1 MNSVLLRV
9 ALFTVVCFFI
19 STISVFAAGV
29 DDNTMAIWLFDEVK
43 GDEISDLS
51 GRGHELEI
59 TGNYDWVAGKFGNAL
74 HFDIDAFI
82 EQESHEDFSFE
93 DGMTME
99 LWLNLTAITP
109 TVVGIPRK
117 ENEYVLAAYV
127 QGEGFYMG
135 PYLNNG
141 GWVGP
146 ANSEVTVPFGEWH
159 HHAITYED
167 DELTVY
173 TDGVV
178 TATMPIPGPM
188 QQTDAPFRISNS
200 CCGGRFF
207 EGAIDEMRISNVAR
221 TEEEINEVMT
231 LGLEAILA
239 VDPSDGLLTMWGRIK
254 SGF

>member
-1 MNSVLLRV
+1 MNSVLV
-9 ALFTVVCFFI
+9 KVTLFILVCFSI
-19 STISVFAAGV
+19 STVSVFAAGV
-29 DDNTMAIWLFDEVK
+29 DDNTMAIWLFDETK
-43 GDEISDLS
+43 GSDIADIS
-51 GRGHELEI
+51 GREHDLEI
-59 TGNYDWVAGKFGNAL
+59 TGGHDWVAGKFGNAL
-74 HFDIDAFI
+74 NFDIDAFI
-82 EQESHEDFSFE
+82 EQESHPDFSFE
-93 DGMTME
+93 DGLTME

-109 TVVGIPRK
+109 SVVGIPRK

-127 QGEGFYMG
+127 DGEGFYMG

-167 DELTVY
+167 DELKVY

-178 TATMPIPGPM
+178 TATNTIPGPM
-188 QQTDAPFRISNS
+188 QQTEAPFRISNS

-221 TEEEINEVMT
+221 SEEEINDVMT

-239 VDPSDGLLTMWGRIK
+239 VGPTGKLPTMWGRIK
-254 SGF
+254 NKF